1 MIYKRG
7 DNHHLDVTV
16 AGVRYRE
23 ALHTSD
29 RREAV
34 QLEKKRVSEILAGK
48 GASKAGREFAR
59 MPFGTAADLFTE
71 ERKPH
76 VSERTTQLDRE
87 RLKPLRLY
95 FGETPLLRI
104 KASDISAYQRAR
116 LSGQIRLKTATAK
129 AKSKGVG
136 NRTANMEI
144 TVLRQMMRESMVG
157 RQRRRQDATRAARRG
172 GAGAHPRAERI
183 AVPGCW

>member
-1 MIYKRG
+1 M
-7 DNHHLDVTV
+7 
-16 AGVRYRE
+16 
-23 ALHTSD
+23 
-29 RREAV
+29 